1 MVFNMNFN
9 KCLEQ
14 LRTSLKDTNYIL
26 NEEVFEKIKQLFFN
40 CKENPQILR
49 EKTQEFTK
57 IEKQKEG
64 DRELFLNVND
74 KGLVVYPPE
83 ALIKEFI
90 TIQQE
95 NHTFGIWFRKDAYN
109 NRPVLLIARWLSHLT
124 GFRHRCA
131 HIFLDHPTLE
141 DYTFVQLRSFGK
153 ADSPGCFDIP
163 VGGHAKGIATL
174 EETARE
180 ELKDELNLDLQYDI
194 GGFCSI
200 GNYGYYEPPK
210 RPDFHNIEH
219 RTVFCGRLESEA
231 MSKVKFCDSEVA
243 AICVFSISELKI
255 LLKKFPERVASGLIG
270 SFPIYIKHKRL

>member
-1 MVFNMNFN
+1 MNFN

-14 LRTSLKDTNYIL
+14 LETSLKNVDYIF
-26 NEEVFEKIKQLFFN
+26 NEETFEKAKQLFFN

-57 IEKQKEG
+57 MEKQEEKDKEF
-64 DRELFLNVND
+64 FLNVND
-74 KGLVVYPPE
+74 KGSVVYPPE
-83 ALIKEFI
+83 PLIEEFI
-90 TIQQE
+90 RIQKE
-95 NHTFGIWFRKDAYN
+95 NRIFGTWFRKDEYN
-109 NRPVLLIARWLSHLT
+109 NRPILLIARWLSHFT

-180 ELKDELNLDLQYDI
+180 EIKDELNIDLQYDI
-194 GGFCSI
+194 EGFCSI
-200 GNYGYYEPPK
+200 GNYGYCEPPK

-219 RTVFCGRLESEA
+219 RTVFCGNLKSEA
-231 MSKVKFCDSEVA
+231 VPKIRFCDGEVA
-243 AICVFSISELKI
+243 AISVFSISELKI
-255 LLKKFPERVASGLIG
+255 LLEEFPRRAASGLIG
-270 SFPIYIKHKRL
+270 SFPTYIKHKQL